1 MPSSN
6 FTLFATASSN
16 SITITLPTAVGI
28 TGVTYKIIRTDTTF
42 TNPITINTTS
52 SQTIGGSGTS
62 RKMYTANEIW
72 QFVSDG
78 SNWMIINHS
87 AKTPAVS
94 YGSIVYSST
103 GSVPTMPTATY
114 HDLIWRRDG
123 KFLYV
128 NYGISPSNNPT
139 LGTGT
144 YLFPLLPTALSGLT
158 VDTSINPVYTGG
170 SSGSTIWTTGSSHI
184 LLGVSA
190 HSTTTLDLY
199 GTAIV
204 YSSYYIRIFQIMG
217 TTGTNTSGI
226 ANSTYHPLNATNTA
240 RFTISCMIPIT
251 EFDS

>member
-103 GSVPTMPTATY
+103 GSVPMA
-114 HDLIWRRDG
+114 
-123 KFLYV
+123 
-128 NYGISPSNNPT
+128 
-139 LGTGT
+139 
-144 YLFPLLPTALSGLT
+144 
-158 VDTSINPVYTGG
+158 
-170 SSGSTIWTTGSSHI
+170 
-184 LLGVSA
+184 
-190 HSTTTLDLY
+190 
-199 GTAIV
+199 
-204 YSSYYIRIFQIMG
+204 
-217 TTGTNTSGI
+217 
-226 ANSTYHPLNATNTA
+226 
-240 RFTISCMIPIT
+240 
-251 EFDS
+251 